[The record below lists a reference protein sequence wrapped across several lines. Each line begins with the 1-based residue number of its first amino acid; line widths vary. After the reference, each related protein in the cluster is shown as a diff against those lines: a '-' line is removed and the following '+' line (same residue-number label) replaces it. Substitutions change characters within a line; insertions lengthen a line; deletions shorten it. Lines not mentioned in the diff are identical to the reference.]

1 MGTYTDIG
9 AWRHTD
15 RDIGN
20 RERSSQG
27 QHVIQY
33 GDRVGLYKEMFK
45 FKFKFK
51 CFVCHIHEHVVKY
64 TKKGLRSTLCK
75 KKRKIR
81 KCYLRCSWP
90 ETLYGARQITV
101 GKRNGE

>member
-33 GDRVGLYKEMFK
+33 GDRAGLNKEMFKFK

-64 TKKGLRSTLCK
+64 TKKGSTLHTVQKEK
-75 KKRKIR
+75 KNKEMLFKM
-81 KCYLRCSWP
+81 
-90 ETLYGARQITV
+90 
-101 GKRNGE
+101 